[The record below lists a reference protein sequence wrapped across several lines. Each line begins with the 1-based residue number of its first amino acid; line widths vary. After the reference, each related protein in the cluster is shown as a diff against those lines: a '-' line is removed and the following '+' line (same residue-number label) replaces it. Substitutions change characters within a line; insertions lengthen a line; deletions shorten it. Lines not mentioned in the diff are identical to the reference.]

1 LKHVKSLIGT
11 THLSEGGKGTNNRIQ
26 RVVDDWQVMLLQST
40 GILTS
45 DQYESVA
52 DILIDDMR
60 KKYPNDEANIKIWE
74 EEMTG
79 PSAYQTYENGYK
91 EGSEKITKLVG
102 KLGNSD
108 VDDVATMHTGIKSKA
123 LMLSSFYEAL
133 KKIDSKIKKQFGI
146 EAENVKVKNVE
157 EASNGKLL
165 VEVEH
170 VDGRALD
177 NKIVEVDVTDAN
189 SKTMSYIQET
199 DSDNDSDVESD
210 INRSV
215 KADIDAKLGPEV
227 NSKVWPDIDTKL
239 GPDVN
244 SKVGPDIDTK
254 VGPSDIDTN
263 IPSDVSHTSSGK
275 LAKLNSN
282 KKLQAINKKVDK
294 VNKFLGAYGVFAG
307 LKAGEQ
313 SITAGNVEGIIQG
326 FGQSAHSITTMIRFK
341 GSSIS
346 EKIFQKVGQPV
357 LKTIGKAVT
366 KALGPLKK
374 FVSANTLV
382 VAKKLGS
389 KFGKLA
395 NRLPFV
401 GISFGIWSVVNDAKA
416 LANAETTE
424 DQVRFGINLA
434 LDSVSLTLDVVQAFV
449 PGLAPII
456 APISLAITIV
466 GMFIDGVWDS
476 VSSLIKQVD
485 CSNGTSTVSCIFQ
498 YAAAVIEGTFI
509 GIGKTFA
516 SFFYSYPYEE
526 VKATADFKE
535 EFYNL
540 DNYFNTTQEFG
551 IVNFAAGK
559 LSGYGGNV
567 DFNLSSGVLCIKID
581 KENRCKT
588 VQIQPQFTNIAL
600 GIGKTYNIMYTESY
614 IKLWY
619 FFFLGSVN
627 IMNELVGD
635 SSTLRGTY
643 HGNNQN
649 NQFLAINDLPAEYAW
664 YLDHELAD
672 YTYHLFGHGGNDTF
686 HLGPQTFFITGRH
699 HFMGLRW
706 ARSKLMALTK

>member
-1 LKHVKSLIGT
+1 
-11 THLSEGGKGTNNRIQ
+11 
-26 RVVDDWQVMLLQST
+26 MLLQST

-45 DQYESVA
+45 DQYKNVA
-52 DILIDDMR
+52 DILIHEMR

-74 EEMTG
+74 EAMTG
-79 PSAYQTYENGYK
+79 PSAYQTYENGYN
-91 EGSEKITKLVG
+91 EGSEKIKKLVG

-108 VDDVATMHTGIKSKA
+108 VDEVATMHTGIKSKA

-177 NKIVEVDVTDAN
+177 NNIVEVDVTDAN

-199 DSDNDSDVESD
+199 DSDIDSDLDSD

-215 KADIDAKLGPEV
+215 EADIKTKLGPDV
-227 NSKVWPDIDTKL
+227 NSKADIDTKL

-244 SKVGPDIDTK
+244 SKADIDAKLGPDVNSKADIDTKLGLDLNSKVGPDIDTK
-254 VGPSDIDTN
+254 IGPTDSDTKIGPSDIDTKAGPSDIDTN

-449 PGLAPII
+449 PALAPIL

-485 CSNGTSTVSCIFQ
+485 CSNGTSTVSCVFQ
-498 YAAAVIEGTFI
+498 YAAAAIAGTII
-509 GIGKTFA
+509 GIGKTVISLFV
-516 SFFYSYPYEE
+516 SIPSEE
-526 VKATADFKE
+526 IQATEDFKK

-567 DFNLSSGVLCIKID
+567 DFNLSSGRLCLRID
-581 KENRCKT
+581 RQNRCKT
-588 VQIQPQFTNIAL
+588 VQIQPQFSNIAL
-600 GIGKTYNIMYTESY
+600 GIGKTYNIMYTARK
-614 IKLWY
+614 IKILI
-619 FFFLGSVN
+619 FIPVGSVN
-627 IMNELVGD
+627 VKDGLEGD
-635 SSTLRGTY
+635 SSTLTGTY

-649 NQFLAINDLPAEYAW
+649 NQFLAINDLPAQFDN
-664 YLDHELAD
+664 YLDYDLAD
-672 YTYHLFGHGGNDTF
+672 YTYHLFGHGGDDTF
-686 HLGPQTFFITGRH
+686 HLGPQTFFIAGTVD
-699 HFMGLRW
+699 
-706 ARSKLMALTK
+706 AA